1 MKKLI
6 TLMLAVCLVFAMV
19 GIYASAET
27 LDGVEDLATY
37 TVPDST
43 KYGQSWYIDAE
54 GEYKLFDGVI
64 PDTNTLDAA
73 RDEAMKEDPD
83 IKDWYAWDGWI
94 ALARSIAG
102 DAYELNK
109 SVNIDSAIRQSIG
122 FMSARTARLTANRL
136 SLRLRAAAKP
146 MSPSWSKRG

>member
-43 KYGQSWYIDAE
+43 KYGRLGTSMRRA
-54 GEYKLFDGVI
+54 
-64 PDTNTLDAA
+64 
-73 RDEAMKEDPD
+73 
-83 IKDWYAWDGWI
+83 
-94 ALARSIAG
+94 SI
-102 DAYELNK
+102 
-109 SVNIDSAIRQSIG
+109 SS
-122 FMSARTARLTANRL
+122 LTASFPIQIRWT
-136 SLRLRAAAKP
+136 P
-146 MSPSWSKRG
+146 HGTKR

>member
-54 GEYKLFDGVI
+54 GE
-64 PDTNTLDAA
+64 
-73 RDEAMKEDPD
+73 
-83 IKDWYAWDGWI
+83 
-94 ALARSIAG
+94 
-102 DAYELNK
+102 
-109 SVNIDSAIRQSIG
+109 
-122 FMSARTARLTANRL
+122 
-136 SLRLRAAAKP
+136 
-146 MSPSWSKRG
+146 